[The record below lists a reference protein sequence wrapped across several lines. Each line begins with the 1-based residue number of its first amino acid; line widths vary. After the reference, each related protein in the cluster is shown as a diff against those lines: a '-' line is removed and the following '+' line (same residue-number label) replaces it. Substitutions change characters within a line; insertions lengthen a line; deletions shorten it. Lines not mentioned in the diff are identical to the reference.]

1 MKEQPLN
8 VTALPGKPVLQG
20 SGNPWHQVLEFSHQ
34 FEPHFPVHAWLLL
47 LEVTSPDQSSAA
59 SLSDHLILAPDFSCS
74 LFSYLLALPA
84 TVLPHTFAVQRLPK
98 GGTETW

>member
-34 FEPHFPVHAWLLL
+34 TEPQFPVPAQLSFT
-47 LEVTSPDQSSAA
+47 VSSPDQSSAA

-74 LFSYLLALPA
+74 QAAGTSSHSAALHICCAAPSQGW
-84 TVLPHTFAVQRLPK
+84 PD
-98 GGTETW
+98 GTETW